1 MHRGLGEPCE
11 VCTSRQ
17 RPACCRLEAA
27 VGASEDTLP
36 HTEPL
41 TPARPRGARQVCR
54 AQPTSPPV
62 LCTPDRPGSHLGNGA
77 LGKMTPSSN
86 VLWPSA
92 STRLAHNCVAHS
104 AVSALTC
111 WPEFLH
117 PSDLWRQAL
126 AMCRCGLRIPR
137 GLRAGGRASQ
147 QHTGR
152 ELSSHTPGT
161 ECQPWHFTAG
171 KVQLCERPPR

>member
-17 RPACCRLEAA
+17 RPACCRLEVA

-126 AMCRCGLRIPR
+126 AMCPLWPPDP
-137 GLRAGGRASQ
+137 
-147 QHTGR
+147 TWP
-152 ELSSHTPGT
+152 PGWWT
-161 ECQPWHFTAG
+161 CQPAAHGTRA
-171 KVQLCERPPR
+171 VLARPGHRVSAVAFYGRKSAAL